1 MTYKHTRGIKMQIKR
16 QTKIQQG
23 DNILQTTIPLTVVE
37 MLNLKKGDSLK
48 WEVNDGKASF
58 EKLIQEE
65 TKMYKKFVNQL
76 ENNDV
81 VILYY
86 KLSNG
91 NYISQGE
98 YSVEGD
104 HLIKFGG
111 TVGVGD
117 VYIEDIPLEYQKVE
131 RPTEYRSVNGD
142 MIQQNKP
149 YICWKNQE

>member
-1 MTYKHTRGIKMQIKR
+1 MKIKR
-16 QTKIQQG
+16 KTKIQQG
-23 DNILQTTIPLTVVE
+23 DKVLHTTIPLSVVE
-37 MLNLKKGDSLK
+37 MLGLKKGDSLE

-58 EKLIQEE
+58 KVIKEE
-65 TKMYKKFVNQL
+65 TGMYQNFVNQL
-76 ENNDV
+76 ENDDV

-142 MIQQNKP
+142 TIQQNKP
-149 YICWKNQE
+149 YICWKNQD

>member
-1 MTYKHTRGIKMQIKR
+1 MKIKR
-16 QTKIQQG
+16 KTKIQQG
-23 DNILQTTIPLTVVE
+23 DKVLHTTIPLSVVE
-37 MLNLKKGDSLK
+37 MLGLKKGDSLE

-58 EKLIQEE
+58 KVIKEE
-65 TKMYKKFVNQL
+65 TGMYQNFVNQL
-76 ENNDV
+76 ENDDV

-104 HLIKFGG
+104 HIIKFGG

-149 YICWKNQE
+149 YICWKNQD

>member
-1 MTYKHTRGIKMQIKR
+1 MKIKR
-16 QTKIQQG
+16 KTKIQQG
-23 DNILQTTIPLTVVE
+23 DKVLHTTIPLSVVE
-37 MLNLKKGDSLK
+37 MLGLKKGDSLE

-58 EKLIQEE
+58 KVIKEE
-65 TKMYKKFVNQL
+65 TGMYQNFVNQL
-76 ENNDV
+76 ENDDV

-149 YICWKNQE
+149 YICWKNQD